1 MPGQSD
7 QQAEVPATAERI
19 VRSIIELG
27 GTYPDAVQ
35 FLQQASA
42 ARGLTSRLAFDA
54 LPDELDGRPS
64 IHQEASTRSRDIPDD
79 ADPPAA
85 GVDRGGD
92 EPE

>member
-1 MPGQSD
+1 MLTKSTRAQS
-7 QQAEVPATAERI
+7 
-19 VRSIIELG
+19 
-27 GTYPDAVQ
+27 
-35 FLQQASA
+35 
-42 ARGLTSRLAFDA
+42 LTSRLAFDA

-64 IHQEASTRSRDIPDD
+64 IHQEASARSRDIPDD